1 MLVLGWHN
9 VEGTPCFPCA
19 PGEGLR
25 GFRDQVEWLARWAD
39 VVPLRQ
45 SLRALAAGERLS
57 PRAVAITFD
66 DGYRDN
72 LELAVPELERLGLPA
87 TFFLVPGLLDRRV
100 EPWWEAVA
108 WAVTEAT
115 APEAMIAGERVLLG
129 DRAERRAVRRRAE
142 EHLKRR
148 DRGAREAALAEM
160 VEALRPRPRDDL
172 KELFLDWP
180 GARELAGRG
189 FEIGSHSSHHAILS
203 EEPPAAQ
210 MADLAESRAALEQG
224 LGVPVTSVAYPNGG
238 RLDYDGATLAAAVA
252 AGYESGITTRK
263 GLTGRRTPRFEV
275 RRVVVYPERGTRVL
289 RTVADVAW
297 KRARRVFGGV
307 RVPLTAVAATGSR

>member
-9 VEGTPCFPCA
+9 VEGTPCFPSA

-39 VVPLRQ
+39 VVPLRE
-45 SLRALAAGERLS
+45 SLRALAAGHRLA

-87 TFFLVPGLLDRRV
+87 TFFLVPGLLDRRA

-115 APEAMIAGERVLLG
+115 APEATIAGERVVLG
-129 DRAERRAVRRRAE
+129 DPSERRAVRRRAE

-148 DRGAREAALAEM
+148 DRDAREAALAEM

-203 EEPPAAQ
+203 EEPPQAQ

-238 RLDYDGATLAAAVA
+238 RLDYDGATLAAAQA

-289 RTVADVAW
+289 RTLADVAW
-297 KRARRVFGGV
+297 KRARRALGGA
-307 RVPLTAVAATGSR
+307 RVPSTAVAATGPR